1 MQTKVRQPKIV
12 QRGFTRRPN
21 LKLKALRINK
31 GMGREDLC
39 RVTGVSAQSIRLYEL
54 GFVPQSIRIQA
65 ALAEAL
71 DTPIL
76 DIWPIELQR

>member
-1 MQTKVRQPKIV
+1 VV

-31 GMGREDLC
+31 GMGREDLA
-39 RVTGVSAQSIRLYEL
+39 RVTGVSIESIRLAEI
-54 GFVPQSIRIQA
+54 GFVPGIKIQDA
-65 ALAEAL
+65 IARALGAS
-71 DTPIL
+71 IL